1 MAEQYL
7 EVHGNIYD
15 FWDKQRKRE
24 VNSSQE
30 SERRFSQNEEHP
42 QVKNSEHEGGQVQ
55 KQVPSK
61 TYDKRR
67 CYLCNRVGHIARDC
81 FRQGGTQK
89 GHTAIKESTA
99 LQCQEVRYFT
109 LENGIKIPMV
119 KEGENTFMKGAG
131 GKTLNVL
138 GLSMQP
144 GSKMPVVE
152 GQVNGGTNL
161 VSVLRDTGCSG
172 TVIKRSLCKD
182 SALTGEVKPCLMI
195 NGQVIRVPVAEIQ
208 VHTPYFSGDIKAM
221 VMENP
226 FHDLVIGNLKGARD
240 AGDPDLEW
248 KPNIEEWH
256 AVTGP

>member
-1 MAEQYL
+1 M
-7 EVHGNIYD
+7 NMRK
-15 FWDKQRKRE
+15 DKCK
-24 VNSSQE
+24 N
-30 SERRFSQNEEHP
+30 RFSP
-42 QVKNSEHEGGQVQ
+42 KLM
-55 KQVPSK
+55 K
-61 TYDKRR
+61 KRR
-67 CYLCNRVGHIARDC
+67 CYLCNRVGHIAKEC

-89 GHTAIKESTA
+89 GHTAMKESTA
-99 LQCQEVRYFT
+99 LQCQEVGYFT
-109 LENGIKIPMV
+109 LESGIKIPMV
-119 KEGENTFMKGAG
+119 KEGENTFLKGAD

-161 VSVLRDTGCSG
+161 VSVLRDTGGSG

-195 NGQVIRVPVAEIQ
+195 NGQVILVPVAEIQ
-208 VHTPYFSGDIKAM
+208 GHTPYFSGDIKAM

-226 FHDLVIGNLKGARD
+226 FYDLVIGNLKGARE

-248 KPNIEEWH
+248 KPNTEECH
-256 AVTGP
+256 TVTTRSQKVRKPLKPLKVAEAKVSRIGKEELRHLRERDATLGEIRGMG